1 MRRPTG
7 KSNEYASELAPIH
20 TLTDVF
26 TSFIP
31 KQLLVFISTA
41 AVALSLATPAI
52 AGDVVLDEVATSF
65 SAPVYVDAPAGDAR
79 LFVVEQGGVIKII
92 DNGSTLDTPFLDI
105 SSLVQWSGEQGLLG
119 IAFHPNYAS
128 NGRFFVHYTNKSG
141 KGNTVIAEY
150 RVGSDPNRADP
161 SSARTLL
168 TVTQPAANHNGGSIT
183 FGPDGYLYIGLG
195 DGGGGNDRY
204 QNGQNTGTL
213 LGSILRID
221 ADTGAAAPGNPYGKI
236 WAYGLRNPWRMSF
249 DSVTGALYVGDVG
262 QSAREEIT
270 VVTAVG
276 ANLGWPI
283 MEGSICRPP
292 TTGCTPPPNYVGPIY
307 DYQLDPGPRSVAGG
321 YVYRGSDLPDLVGTY
336 FYADIYEG
344 EIRSFKNVGGV
355 ATSQQNWSS
364 QLGQIPY
371 LASFGTDGA
380 QELYAVSLS
389 GSIYRFVA
397 GVPRLAGDDRYATSV
412 EVARQAFPNPSV
424 AYVVTGENWP
434 DALMAGSRGDGP
446 VLLTRRDGI
455 PGVVRSELA
464 RIGMLDQIF
473 VIGGP
478 AAVSDSVVAQLA
490 PYATTVTRL
499 SGATRYGT
507 ATAFSQR
514 FQSSASTVYIAT
526 GENHPDALVTA
537 AAAGA
542 TGAPL
547 LLTRPDAVPASTTR
561 ELSRLQPSEIII
573 VGGEAVISPG
583 VLAVLQGYATTVR
596 RIAGRDRF
604 ATASAVSAETFG
616 PGAPVYVATGLDAPD
631 ALVSAAAAVSVGGP
645 VLLVTDSSVP
655 APTSNELTR
664 LRPPSIYLVGGVAVV
679 DRQTQADLAA
689 FVD

>member
-1 MRRPTG
+1 VSCCALGGSHEQACP
-7 KSNEYASELAPIH
+7 LH
-20 TLTDVF
+20 TLTNVLK
-26 TSFIP
+26 SLLP
-31 KQLLVFISTA
+31 KQLLV
-41 AVALSLATPAI
+41 AVSSLVVVFGLATPVI
-52 AGDVVLDEVATSF
+52 ASDVVLDEIATGF
-65 SAPVYVDAPAGDAR
+65 SAPVYVDAPVGDAR
-79 LFVVEQGGVIKII
+79 LFVVEQGGVIRII
-92 DNGSTLDTPFLDI
+92 DNGSTLAAPFLDI
-105 SSLVQWSGEQGLLG
+105 SSLVRWSGEQGLLG

-128 NGRFFVHYTNKSG
+128 NGRFFVHYTNN
-141 KGNTVIAEY
+141 GNSTVVAEY
-150 RVGSDPNRADP
+150 RVGTDPNRADP
-161 SSARTLL
+161 NSARILL
-168 TVTQPAANHNGGSIT
+168 TVGQPAANHNGGSIT

-213 LGSILRID
+213 LGSILRIN

-270 VVTAVG
+270 VVTAAG

-307 DYQLDPGPRSVAGG
+307 DYQLNPGPRSVAGG

-336 FYADIYEG
+336 FYADIYQG
-344 EIRSFKNVGGV
+344 EVRSFRNVGGV
-355 ATSQQNWSS
+355 ATNQQNWSS

-389 GSIYRFVA
+389 GSIYRFTA

-412 EVARQAFPNPSV
+412 DVAQQAFPNPNV

-464 RIGMLDQIF
+464 RIGMLDEIF

-499 SGATRYGT
+499 AGATRYET

-514 FQSSASTVYIAT
+514 FRGSASTVYIAT

-542 TGAPL
+542 SGAPL
-547 LLTRPDAVPASTTR
+547 LLTRPDTVPASTTR
-561 ELSRLQPSEIII
+561 ELSRLQPSEIIV

-604 ATASAVSAETFG
+604 ATASAVSADTFG
-616 PGAPVYVATGLDAPD
+616 PGSSAYVATGLAAPD
-631 ALVSAAAAVSVGGP
+631 ALVSAAAAVSAGGP
-645 VLLVTDSSVP
+645 VLLVTNSGVP
-655 APTSNELTR
+655 APTATELER
-664 LRPPSIYLVGGVAVV
+664 LRPPRIFLVGGVVVV
-679 DRQTQADLAA
+679 DRQTQAALAA